1 MSAELRSQ
9 YSEVPWRKMAGL
21 RDVIIHNYYELDL
34 GILWNV
40 IQINLPDLEPKL
52 QVIWED
58 LYGRF
63 QYL

>member
-1 MSAELRSQ
+1 
-9 YSEVPWRKMAGL
+9 MAGL

-40 IQINLPDLEPKL
+40 IQINLPNLEPKL

>member
-1 MSAELRSQ
+1 M
-9 YSEVPWRKMAGL
+9 VGL
-21 RDVIIHNYYELDL
+21 RDVVIHNYDELDL

-40 IQINLPDLEPKL
+40 IQINLANLDPKL
-52 QVIWED
+52 QVIRED